1 MITKNIEIIRNIPNI
16 VSMSQADVDSYAID
30 DISKEQFYNSVVLF
44 SGRAKNHYTYRY
56 VKFHL
61 DNQFKYIDIVN
72 IKKYPLL
79 TVYNLNTKK
88 CLLNIAAS
96 LKSKVSNIDP
106 RDMYTMVCYG
116 HCCSCLSVSDIPLE
130 YSDYFCDYF
139 SLMFLK
145 LFAKK
150 YGVTGSY
157 VDLIPQFK
165 YIVSV
170 YILIKFFNLKF
181 EMADKKAKSFS
192 KFDSK
197 QLYKKVNL
205 SNYNLGKLDMMLKLL
220 SDSQV
225 CPGIGMYRFTE
236 TVMRY
241 YGIVNLAIFED
252 IMRFCSTL
260 FCCNINSNSFFPQ
273 TFQLAYSKTLFEK
286 LVQITE
292 KYL

>member
-1 MITKNIEIIRNIPNI
+1 MITKNIEIIRNIPNVVNI
-16 VSMSQADVDSYAID
+16 SQADVDSYSVD
-30 DISKEQFYNSVVLF
+30 DISKEQFYNSVDLF
-44 SGRAKNHYTYRY
+44 SSRAKNHYTYRY

-61 DNQFKYIDIVN
+61 DNNFKYIDIVN

-79 TVYNLNTKK
+79 AVYNTNTKK
-88 CLLNIAAS
+88 CLINIAAS
-96 LKSKVSNIDP
+96 LKSKISNIDP
-106 RDMYTMVCYG
+106 RDMYTMICYG
-116 HCCSCLSVSDIPLE
+116 HCCSCLTVSDIPV
-130 YSDYFCDYF
+130 DYAQFFCDYF

-170 YILIKFFNLKF
+170 YILIKFFGLKF
-181 EMADKKAKSFS
+181 DIADKKAKAIS
-192 KFDSK
+192 KYDSK
-197 QLYKKVNL
+197 QLDSKVNL
-205 SNYNLGKLDMMLKLL
+205 SNYNLGKLDHMLKLL

-241 YGIVNLAIFED
+241 YGVINLAIFED
-252 IMRFCSTL
+252 IMRFCCSL

-286 LVQITE
+286 IIQITE
-292 KYL
+292 KFL

>member
-16 VSMSQADVDSYAID
+16 VSISQADVDSYIID
-30 DISKEQFYNSVVLF
+30 DVSKEQFFNSVDLF
-44 SGRAKNHYTYRY
+44 SNRAKNHYTYRY

-61 DNQFKYIDIVN
+61 DNNFKYIDIVN

-79 TVYNLNTKK
+79 AVYNINTKK
-88 CLLNIAAS
+88 CLINIAAS
-96 LKSKVSNIDP
+96 LKSKISNIDP
-106 RDMYTMVCYG
+106 RDMYTMICYG

-130 YSDYFCDYF
+130 YSQHFCDYF

-170 YILIKFFNLKF
+170 YILIKFFGLKF
-181 EMADKKAKSFS
+181 DIADKKAKAFS

-197 QLYKKVNL
+197 ELHKKVNL

-225 CPGIGMYRFTE
+225 CPGISMYRFTE

-241 YGIVNLAIFED
+241 YGVVNLAIFED
-252 IMRFCSTL
+252 IMRFCCTL

-286 LVQITE
+286 IIQITE
-292 KYL
+292 KFL

>member
-16 VSMSQADVDSYAID
+16 VSMSQADVDSYKVD
-30 DISKEQFYNSVVLF
+30 DVSIEQFFDSVNLF
-44 SGRAKNHYTYRY
+44 SNRAKNHYTYRY

-61 DNQFKYIDIVN
+61 DNNFKYIDIVS

-79 TVYNLNTKK
+79 AVYNLNTKK
-88 CLLNIAAS
+88 FLINIAAS

-130 YSDYFCDYF
+130 YSDYFCEYF

-170 YILIKFFNLKF
+170 YILIKFFGLKF
-181 EMADKKAKSFS
+181 EIADKKAKAFS
-192 KFDSK
+192 KFDSN
-197 QLYKKVNL
+197 QLSKKLNI

-241 YGIVNLAIFED
+241 YGVVNLAIFED
-252 IMRFCSTL
+252 IMRFCGTL

-286 LVQITE
+286 IIQITE
-292 KYL
+292 KFL

>member
-1 MITKNIEIIRNIPNI
+1 MITKYIELLRGIPNY
-16 VSMSQADVDSYAID
+16 VGMSQADVDQYAVD
-30 DISKEQFYNSVVLF
+30 NFSREQFIDSVDLF
-44 SGRAKNHYTYRY
+44 SNRAKNHYTYRY

-61 DNQFKYIDIVN
+61 DNNFKYIDIVN

-79 TVYNLNTKK
+79 SVYNTNTKK
-88 CLLNIAAS
+88 FLINIAAS
-96 LKSKVSNIDP
+96 LKSKISNIDP

-116 HCCSCLSVSDIPLE
+116 HCCSCLTTNTIPLE
-130 YSDYFCDYF
+130 YAEHFCNYF

-145 LFAKK
+145 MFAKK
-150 YGVTGSY
+150 YGITGSY

-165 YIVSV
+165 YIVSA
-170 YILIKFFNLKF
+170 YILIKFFGLKF
-181 EMADKKAKSFS
+181 EDANKKAKAIS
-192 KFDSK
+192 KFDSS
-197 QLYKKVNL
+197 QLDKKINL
-205 SNYNLGKLDMMLKLL
+205 SNYNLSKLDGMVKLL

-241 YGIVNLAIFED
+241 YGVVNLAIFED

-286 LVQITE
+286 IIQITE